1 MCAPRPPL
9 RRNFLAF
16 LCCLITLLPLARST
30 AGSTV
35 DIEYLIFR
43 LDASSTKTHHQG
55 TRQLALMALTE
66 ISAGDMPFGKGH
78 ALVTKPGVLS
88 PAKTRLVGASRYRVV
103 LHAIAKGDVSG
114 NFAPVRFVLKSQ
126 KTGRETDLR
135 ALFQLSGTRTLRLQT
150 SILYRRKSPES
161 AIQTDGNK
169 RPATPETAAWVIRDS
184 RRITLGEI
192 HYLDHPAF
200 GILVVARA
208 ATYPG

>member
-1 MCAPRPPL
+1 MRAPRSPL

-16 LCCLITLLPLARST
+16 LCCLMTLLPSAAST
-30 AGSTV
+30 AGSIV

-43 LDASSTKTHHQG
+43 LDASNTATRHQG
-55 TRQLALMALTE
+55 TRQAALIALTE
-66 ISAGDMPFGKGH
+66 ISAGNMPFGKGH
-78 ALVTKPGVLS
+78 ALVTKPSVLS

-103 LHAIAKGDVSG
+103 LHAIAKGDGSG

-135 ALFQLSGTRTLRLQT
+135 ALFQLSGTQTLRLQT
-150 SILYRRKSPES
+150 SILYRPKSPES
-161 AIQTDGNK
+161 AIQTDRKK
-169 RPATPETAAWVIRDS
+169 RAATPETTAWVIRDT

-200 GILVVARA
+200 GVLVVARA
-208 ATYPG
+208 AG

>member
-1 MCAPRPPL
+1 MRAPRSPL

-16 LCCLITLLPLARST
+16 LCCLMTLLPSAAST
-30 AGSTV
+30 AGSIV

-43 LDASSTKTHHQG
+43 LDASSTETHHQG

-66 ISAGDMPFGKGH
+66 ISAGDMPFGKRH

-103 LHAIAKGDVSG
+103 LHAIAKGDGSG

-135 ALFQLSGTRTLRLQT
+135 ALFLSL
-150 SILYRRKSPES
+150 
-161 AIQTDGNK
+161 
-169 RPATPETAAWVIRDS
+169 
-184 RRITLGEI
+184 I
-192 HYLDHPAF
+192 H
-200 GILVVARA
+200 I
-208 ATYPG
+208 